1 MSIAIRQ
8 GAVTLLLLLAAC
20 APRYTLVPPATV
32 AVAKK
37 TMHVRPGIAWNRVP
51 RGKHDIA
58 WEENWTQNGVALDTI
73 GFIGALPD
81 GHAIV
86 KQRRRAD
93 QKVPVFRA
101 TMSPQDLVAMIESY
115 YRIRAGAAVFETR
128 GVTPATFLGAA
139 GLQFDFAYVGA
150 DEVKRRGRA
159 VVAVVDGKFYCLSLD
174 GAELHYFDAA
184 FPDFADMVASATRG

>member
-1 MSIAIRQ
+1 MRPVLA
-8 GAVTLLLLLAAC
+8 LLLALTAC
-20 APRYTLVPPATV
+20 APRYTLVPPAIV
-32 AVAKK
+32 AVAKGS
-37 TMHVRPGIAWNRVP
+37 MHVRPGMAWNKAPKGRY
-51 RGKHDIA
+51 DIA
-58 WEENWTQNGVALDTI
+58 WEENWTENGVGLDSI
-73 GFIGALPD
+73 GFIGGLPD
-81 GHAIV
+81 GQAIA
-86 KQRRRAD
+86 KQRRKAD
-93 QKVPVFRA
+93 RKVPVFRT

-184 FPDFADMVASATRG
+184 LPDFAAMVASATRG